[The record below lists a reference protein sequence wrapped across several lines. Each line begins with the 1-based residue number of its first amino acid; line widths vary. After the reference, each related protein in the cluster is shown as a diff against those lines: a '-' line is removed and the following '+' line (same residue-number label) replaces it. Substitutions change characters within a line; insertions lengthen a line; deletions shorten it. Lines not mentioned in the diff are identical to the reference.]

1 MSLRGRSINKLG
13 MIADGAG
20 NVEFEGVVT
29 AQGFNE
35 ILGPGKTYYVSRNTG
50 NTTNNGLSWQN
61 PFSTIALGI
70 AALNAAYTAQRQINT
85 LVIEEGWYAELPVT
99 LTASD
104 CLIMSIAPG
113 NHDST
118 VLYGVPVAGV
128 FSGVAGGYTLSITGS
143 NNTIYGLG
151 FFCSDPLYT
160 AIRIGA
166 NASDPDSPT
175 ASAPTGNA
183 IINCSIVRDVADG
196 ELGGIL
202 DYGAD
207 GTLIKKCFFS
217 TSCKDYGVKVATNGV
232 VNPVNA
238 RIIGCEFVGTPTGIV
253 LTATPHNT
261 LIRGNIFRDDSSDR
275 ADTITL
281 PVNNGGNAT
290 STVCI
295 ENYWAFSDA
304 AAVTG
309 NQAMMINNFQLATT

>member
-1 MSLRGRSINKLG
+1 MTSDGINV
-13 MIADGAG
+13 DFNG
-20 NVEFEGVVT
+20 NIT
-29 AQGFNE
+29 ARN
-35 ILGPGKTYYVSRNTG
+35 LLYSRPGNTFYVSRNRG
-50 NTTNNGLSWQN
+50 SAAANGRSWAT
-61 PFSTIALGI
+61 PFLTIAQGI
-70 AALNAAYTAQRQINT
+70 AALNAAYTAQREINT
-85 LVIEEGWYAELPVT
+85 LLIEEGWYAEVPVT

-104 CLIMSIAPG
+104 CFIEVISPG

-118 VLYGVPVAGV
+118 VLYGVPVAGT

-143 NNTIYGLG
+143 NNTINGLG
-151 FFCSDPLYT
+151 LFCSDPLYT
-160 AIRIGA
+160 ALRIGA
-166 NASDPDSPT
+166 NASDPDGPT
-175 ASAPTGNA
+175 ASAPTGNK
-183 IINCSIVRDVADG
+183 IINCSFVRDVADG

-202 DYGAD
+202 DYGGD
-207 GTLIKKCFFS
+207 GTLIQNCFFS

-232 VNPVNA
+232 VNPVNC

-281 PVNNGGNAT
+281 PVNNGGSAT

-309 NQAMMINNFQLATT
+309 NQAMMINNNQLATT